1 MSALAIFAVIAGI
14 IGIVGSI
21 VPGIPGPPISWI
33 GLLLAFFA
41 RGLDSSGEPM
51 TVAALF
57 IWFAVVAIVTVMDY
71 VIPAGLIKVTG
82 GSKAAATGAIVG
94 LFAGM
99 FLSPVGMV
107 AGSLLG
113 AFLADFLIAD
123 RGLWVSFK
131 SSIGAFFGFIL
142 GTGLKLIVSGVM
154 MYEIVVFSF

>member
-1 MSALAIFAVIAGI
+1 MSTLAIFAVIAGI

-41 RGLDSSGEPM
+41 KGLDAGGEPM
-51 TVAALF
+51 TVTALL
-57 IWFAVVAIVTVMDY
+57 IWLGVVVAVTILDY
-71 VIPAGLIKVTG
+71 VIPAGFTKITG

-113 AFLADFLIAD
+113 AFIADFFIAD
-123 RGLWVSFK
+123 RGLWGSFK
-131 SSIGAFFGFIL
+131 SSIGAFLGFIL
-142 GTGLKLIVSGVM
+142 GTGLKLIVSGLI
-154 MYEIVVFSF
+154 MYEIIVFAF